1 MNELEQLR
9 QKIDELDRQLLPLF
23 IERMEVCGRVA
34 DYKRKAHKPVLDAER
49 EKQVLESKLSLPGA
63 AEMKEEVYEFFN
75 AIMTIS
81 RVRQSRMLETA
92 GDRRHCGDIISMT
105 KPETENPKVIYFGSE
120 GAYSEEAA
128 ISFFGEDSN
137 RFYAKA
143 FEDAFE
149 ALRDGRADYAVLP
162 IENSSTGMIA
172 GVADLLVKYE
182 YYIVGEVYI
191 PIRHCLM
198 GVKGAQLSDIK
209 TVYSHEQAL
218 LQCSEFL
225 KKMGDVQSE
234 AHYSTALSAKT
245 VADAAD
251 KTKAA
256 IASLRTAK
264 LYGLD
269 ILAEEINTS
278 GKNTTRF
285 AVISNRP
292 ELRNGADKISAAFT
306 LKHESGALYRILS
319 SFARGGLNLLKLESR
334 PIPDSPFEYR
344 FFVDYTGSITDET
357 VRSVTDTAIEE
368 TENFV
373 ILGNYRAGK
382 QNNSQ

>member
-23 IERMEVCGRVA
+23 TERMEVCGKVA
-34 DYKRKAHKPVLDAER
+34 DYKRKVGKAVLDAER

-81 RVRQSRMLETA
+81 RVRQSRMLGDA
-92 GDRRHCGDIISMT
+92 GKRRHCGDVLDMT
-105 KPETENPKVIYFGSE
+105 KPVIENPKIVYFGSE

-128 ISFFGEDSN
+128 IGFFGEESD

-149 ALRDGRADYAVLP
+149 ALWDGRADYAVLP

-182 YYIVGEVYI
+182 YYIVGEIYI

-225 KKMGDVQSE
+225 KNMGDVQSE
-234 AHYSTALSAKT
+234 AYYSTALSAKA
-245 VADAAD
+245 VAEDDD

-269 ILAEEINTS
+269 VLAEEINTS

-285 AVISNRP
+285 AVISRCP
-292 ELRNGADKISAAFT
+292 EIRDGADKISAAFT
-306 LKHESGALYRILS
+306 LKHECGTLYRILS

-344 FFVDYTGSITDET
+344 FFVDYTGNLNDET

-373 ILGNYRAGK
+373 ILGNYHAGK
-382 QNNSQ
+382 

>member
-9 QKIDELDRQLLPLF
+9 KRIDELDRELLPLF
-23 IERMEVCGRVA
+23 TERMEVCGKVA
-34 DYKRKAHKPVLDAER
+34 DYKRKVGKAVLDAER
-49 EKQVLESKLSLPGA
+49 EKQVLESKLTLPGA

-75 AIMTIS
+75 AVMTIS
-81 RVRQSRMLETA
+81 RVRQSRMLATES
-92 GDRRHCGDIISMT
+92 GRRHCGDIISMVR
-105 KPETENPKVIYFGSE
+105 EQIENPKIVYFGSE

-128 ISFFGEDSN
+128 IGFFGEESD
-137 RFYAKA
+137 RFCARA

-162 IENSSTGMIA
+162 IENSSTGTIA
-172 GVADLLVKYE
+172 GVADLLVKYG
-182 YYIVGEVYI
+182 YYIVGEIYI

-198 GVKGAQLSDIK
+198 GVKGASLSDIK
-209 TVYSHEQAL
+209 TVYSHEQGL

-225 KKMGDVQSE
+225 KGLGDVRSE
-234 AHYSTALSAKT
+234 EYYSTALSAKA
-245 VADAAD
+245 VADKGD

-256 IASLRTAK
+256 IASKRTAT

-285 AVISNRP
+285 AIVSGCP
-292 ELRNGADKISAAFT
+292 EIRSGADKISAAFT
-306 LKHESGALYRILS
+306 LKHESGTLYRILS

-368 TENFV
+368 TENFEL
-373 ILGNYRAGK
+373 LGNYRSGK
-382 QNNSQ
+382 